1 MNHIISSSCNPENE
15 NISDLCNIF
24 SKNFHICNEG
34 VLQISLGGKAH
45 GFNRG
50 MKAFLF

>member
-1 MNHIISSSCNPENE
+1 MTNKEKGENDTVK
-15 NISDLCNIF
+15 I
-24 SKNFHICNEG
+24 

>member
-1 MNHIISSSCNPENE
+1 M
-15 NISDLCNIF
+15 DTLDYVF
-24 SKNFHICNEG
+24 F
-34 VLQISLGGKAH
+34 LQISLGGKAH

>member
-1 MNHIISSSCNPENE
+1 MEERGGNNLSS
-15 NISDLCNIF
+15 F
-24 SKNFHICNEG
+24 
-34 VLQISLGGKAH
+34 LQISLGGKAH